1 MSAANQNSE
10 HGTLHEWPSS
20 NKKQNLKH
28 TFKSGTLRGK
38 HRLKLMTIA
47 KKTLGT
53 GDIAAAVKLP
63 EGEDKNEW
71 FAMHV
76 VDFYNEISLL
86 YGIVAEIDTAER
98 FPVMGAGKK
107 YEYHWADVTTQKP
120 LKLSAPDYVDRLF
133 TWIEDQLN
141 DERIF
146 PTTLE
151 AQFPANFKQ
160 RVSRIFRRLFRVYA
174 HIYYSHFEYI
184 IQQSAQAH
192 VNSCFKHFVLFV
204 KEFGLVDD
212 VEMEPLRDV
221 INELLQTRDPRPD
234 NSKPRP
240 CEEEDVNPPPAPVEP
255 NSHDEDARNHQPDL
269 VRPKP
274 ATPVQPDDV
283 HEEQD
288 KCCCCIIC

>member
-1 MSAANQNSE
+1 MSAANPNSE

-221 INELLQTRDPRPD
+221 INELLQTRDSSAD
-234 NSKPRP
+234 TKPRP
-240 CEEEDVNPPPAPVEP
+240 YESEEASPPAAPVEAP
-255 NSHDEDARNHQPDL
+255 RHDVDDHSHQVDDEL
-269 VRPKP
+269 VRPEPVKP
-274 ATPVQPDDV
+274 QHVEA

>member
-1 MSAANQNSE
+1 
-10 HGTLHEWPSS
+10 
-20 NKKQNLKH
+20 
-28 TFKSGTLRGK
+28 
-38 HRLKLMTIA
+38 
-47 KKTLGT
+47 
-53 GDIAAAVKLP
+53 
-63 EGEDKNEW
+63 
-71 FAMHV
+71 
-76 VDFYNEISLL
+76 
-86 YGIVAEIDTAER
+86 
-98 FPVMGAGKK
+98 MG
-107 YEYHWADVTTQKP
+107 
-120 LKLSAPDYVDRLF
+120 
-133 TWIEDQLN
+133 N

-234 NSKPRP
+234 NSKTYESDP
-240 CEEEDVNPPPAPVEP
+240 DV
-255 NSHDEDARNHQPDL
+255 S
-269 VRPKP
+269 
-274 ATPVQPDDV
+274 
-283 HEEQD
+283 
-288 KCCCCIIC
+288 

>member
-1 MSAANQNSE
+1 MANE

-20 NKKQNLKH
+20 SKKQNLKH

-38 HRLKLMTIA
+38 NRLKLMTIA

-53 GDIAAAVKLP
+53 GDIGAAVRLP

-107 YEYHWADVTTQKP
+107 YEYHWADATTQKP
-120 LKLSAPDYVDRLF
+120 LKLSAPAYVDRLF

-141 DERIF
+141 DEKIF

-151 AQFPANFKQ
+151 SQFPSNFKS

-204 KEFGLVDD
+204 KEFGLVDSS
-212 VEMEPLRDV
+212 EMEPLRDV
-221 INELLQTRDPRPD
+221 INELLTHRDRSYEHSESESGAATPPEPASSRESEDSRTASPVAD
-234 NSKPRP
+234 SHDSRDDEQPFV
-240 CEEEDVNPPPAPVEP
+240 EEE
-255 NSHDEDARNHQPDL
+255 HDS
-269 VRPKP
+269 
-274 ATPVQPDDV
+274 
-283 HEEQD
+283 
-288 KCCCCIIC
+288 CSCCCIIS

>member
-1 MSAANQNSE
+1 MSGANRNSE
-10 HGTLHEWPSS
+10 HGTLHEWGGPG
-20 NKKQNLKH
+20 KKQNLKH

-38 HRLKLMTIA
+38 NRLKLMTIA

-120 LKLSAPDYVDRLF
+120 LKLSAPAYVDRLF

-151 AQFPANFKQ
+151 SQFPSNFKQ

-174 HIYYSHFEYI
+174 HIYYSHFNYI

-221 INELLQTRDPRPD
+221 ISELLSTRGDHSSSTAAEPARAPAPAVA
-234 NSKPRP
+234 KPVAEP
-240 CEEEDVNPPPAPVEP
+240 QHTPPAHTEQTPP
-255 NSHDEDARNHQPDL
+255 S
-269 VRPKP
+269 PKP
-274 ATPVQPDDV
+274 PAAQQHVESTPASQNSGG
-283 HEEQD
+283 
-288 KCCCCIIC
+288 CCCIIL